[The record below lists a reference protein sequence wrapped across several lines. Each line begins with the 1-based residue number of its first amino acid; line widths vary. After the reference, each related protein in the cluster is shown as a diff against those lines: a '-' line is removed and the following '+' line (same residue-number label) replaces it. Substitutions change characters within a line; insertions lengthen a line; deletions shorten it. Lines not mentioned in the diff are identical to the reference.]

1 MARIAAEKD
10 HSVSQLHT
18 GALEMREQSGTSK
31 ETGIQQIAIIGAGA
45 IGSAL
50 GALLHRAG
58 QNVLLIGRPAHVAAI
73 RQDGLQVD
81 GKMGNFTVKLEATE
95 RLNSRPDIA
104 LLTVKTQD
112 VTDALKANLTFLTDV
127 PVVTFQNGV
136 RSDELAA
143 SLLSRKQI
151 LSAVVL
157 MHVTYLSP
165 GKVTMVFP
173 GKLVLGRPFGPRD
186 GQLEKVSQILNQAVS
201 TRMSDNI
208 QGAHWLKLIV
218 NLNNALPAITNR
230 TMSQVY
236 ENGFLRDLAVGLM
249 REGLRVIN
257 RANIRLESLPNF
269 SVGLTRLMSWIPP
282 GLAGRI
288 AANKVRRLTTL
299 WPLLGSTLQS
309 IQRGRPSEIDYLNGE
324 IVELGKVYGEAAPL
338 NTKIVDFVHQVEHTG
353 QFLSPEEIRRA
364 FEKEEGLTHV
374 D

>member
-1 MARIAAEKD
+1 
-10 HSVSQLHT
+10 
-18 GALEMREQSGTSK
+18 MREQGGTSR
-31 ETGIQQIAIIGAGA
+31 ETGIRRIAIIGAGA

-50 GALLHRAG
+50 GALLNRAN
-58 QNVLLIGRPAHVAAI
+58 QNILLVARPAHVAAI
-73 RQDGLQVD
+73 RQDGLRVD
-81 GKMGNFTVKLEATE
+81 GEMGNFAVTVEATE
-95 RLNSRPDIA
+95 RLNLRPDLA

-112 VTDALKANLTFLTDV
+112 VMDALKANHTFLNNV

-165 GKVTMVFP
+165 GKVTMVYP

-186 GQLEKVSQILNQAVS
+186 GQLEKVAQILNQAVS
-201 TRMSDNI
+201 TRVTDNI

-218 NLNNALPAITNR
+218 NLNNALPAITNY

-257 RANIRLESLPNF
+257 RAKIRLKSLPDF
-269 SVGLTRLMSWIPP
+269 SVCLTKLMSWMPP

-288 AANKVRRLTTL
+288 AARKVRRLTTL

-324 IVELGKVYGEAAPL
+324 IVGLGKAYGEATPL
-338 NTKIVDFVHQVEHTG
+338 NTKMVDLVHQVEHTG
-353 QFLSPEEIRRA
+353 QFFSVGEVRRA
-364 FEKEEGLTHV
+364 FERQMI
-374 D
+374 

>member
-112 VTDALKANLTFLTDV
+112 VTDALKANFTFLTDV

-186 GQLEKVSQILNQAVS
+186 GQLEKVVQILNQAVS
-201 TRMSDNI
+201 TRRSDNI

-218 NLNNALPAITNR
+218 NLNNALPAITNY

-269 SVGLTRLMSWIPP
+269 SVGLTRLMSWMPP
-282 GLAGRI
+282 GPAGRI
-288 AANKVRRLTTL
+288 AAKKVRRLTTL

-324 IVELGKVYGEAAPL
+324 IVGLGKTYGETTPL
-338 NTKIVDFVHQVEHTG
+338 NTKIVNLVHQVERTG

-364 FEKEEGLTHV
+364 F
-374 D
+374 